1 MLHLWY
7 NTYIG
12 GDTIAGEKNF
22 EERIKRWLQSKGIYP
37 PNTPKQKIKVKPIG
51 YYEKRFGSQFSIN
64 GLPDM
69 HVCIRGKSIDLE
81 LKDVRGRPSAAQIK
95 ILSNINDWGCE
106 GYLIYPKDWPAI
118 EQRLEEVIDETKD
131 S

>member
-1 MLHLWY
+1 
-7 NTYIG
+7 
-12 GDTIAGEKNF
+12 
-22 EERIKRWLQSKGIYP
+22 
-37 PNTPKQKIKVKPIG
+37 
-51 YYEKRFGSQFSIN
+51 
-64 GLPDM
+64 M

-106 GYLIYPKDWPAI
+106 GHLVYPKDWPAI

>member
-1 MLHLWY
+1 
-7 NTYIG
+7 
-12 GDTIAGEKNF
+12 
-22 EERIKRWLQSKGIYP
+22 
-37 PNTPKQKIKVKPIG
+37 
-51 YYEKRFGSQFSIN
+51 
-64 GLPDM
+64 M

-81 LKDVRGRPSAAQIK
+81 LKDVKGRPSAAQIK